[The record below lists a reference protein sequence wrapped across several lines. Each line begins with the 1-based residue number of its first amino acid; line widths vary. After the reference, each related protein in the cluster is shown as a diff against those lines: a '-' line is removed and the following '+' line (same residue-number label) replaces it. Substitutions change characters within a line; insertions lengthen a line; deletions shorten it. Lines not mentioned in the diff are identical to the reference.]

1 MNVIN
6 IAGAILVIAFLVSGC
21 TKDTQPEVYPVEE
34 DVILKDVAYGDH
46 EQQRMDVYLPAG
58 RAQDKTKIVVF
69 IHGGGWAAGDK
80 GDLPLTEESLQ
91 ALREH
96 FPGFALVNLNYRL
109 VSGNENQY
117 PTAENDVK
125 QAIDFLYR
133 QLEPYQLSPD
143 TYLAGGS
150 AGAHL
155 AALHSLKYNDDG
167 RIKGCIA
174 IAGVYNMVSLYEYG
188 NAEAKLFVSAFMGGT
203 PTDQANRYEQASP
216 INFVEPTSAKFLI
229 LHGREDALVP
239 VSQVEEIRDA
249 LNDKGVE
256 HTIFTYS
263 GGHGIPPEHLLAAL
277 DHIAAFLQ

>member
-1 MNVIN
+1 M
-6 IAGAILVIAFLVSGC
+6 
-21 TKDTQPEVYPVEE
+21 
-34 DVILKDVAYGDH
+34 
-46 EQQRMDVYLPAG
+46 
-58 RAQDKTKIVVF
+58 
-69 IHGGGWAAGDK
+69 
-80 GDLPLTEESLQ
+80 Q

-216 INFVEPTSAKFLI
+216 IME
-229 LHGREDALVP
+229 
-239 VSQVEEIRDA
+239 
-249 LNDKGVE
+249 
-256 HTIFTYS
+256 
-263 GGHGIPPEHLLAAL
+263 LLAGTYGPSRLLWGSDFSPCLEYVSFPQTLGPIDRWQRLTDADRASIKGGNL
-277 DHIAAFLQ
+277 MGLLREGGFIA